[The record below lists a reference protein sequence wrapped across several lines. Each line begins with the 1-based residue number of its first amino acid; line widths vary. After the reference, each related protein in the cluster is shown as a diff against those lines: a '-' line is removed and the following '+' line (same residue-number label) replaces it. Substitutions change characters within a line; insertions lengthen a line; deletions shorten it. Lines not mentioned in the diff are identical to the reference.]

1 MTRRDG
7 RTVRPPT
14 VPTGRRRTAG
24 AAGKASTAGA
34 AGKASTAGAAGRA
47 STAGKA
53 ARASRMVDGVPEKVA
68 RGRGHLI
75 VPVLLS
81 VITLAAVL
89 LFLVA
94 PAQTWLEQR
103 RQLND
108 AERDLAEVLEVNAGY
123 EQRIA
128 DLQTDA
134 EVARIAREQYNL
146 VGPGQEA
153 YVVLPA
159 PTTTTTL
166 VPASSPTVLPASSP
180 TVLPASSPT
189 AGPATMATTP

>member
-1 MTRRDG
+1 MTRRD
-7 RTVRPPT
+7 
-14 VPTGRRRTAG
+14 RRT
-24 AAGKASTAGA
+24 S
-34 AGKASTAGAAGRA
+34 SRA
-47 STAGKA
+47 T
-53 ARASRMVDGVPEKVA
+53 RMVDGVPEKVA
-68 RGRGHLI
+68 RGRNHLI
-75 VPVLLS
+75 VPALLS

-94 PAQTWLEQR
+94 PAQTWMEQR

-108 AERDLAEVLEVNAGY
+108 AERELADVLEVNAGY

-128 DLQTDA
+128 DLQTDT

-159 PTTTTTL
+159 PTTTA
-166 VPASSPTVLPASSP
+166 VPVPTS
-180 TVLPASSPT
+180 
-189 AGPATMATTP
+189 TTP